1 MAAARYLRPGVRVLW
16 RAPGSSQIG
25 IDPRCA
31 VVLDDLDPVDQ
42 SLLEQLPRLRG
53 EPELNSYAR
62 DLGVG
67 RAPVRA
73 LLDRLDDLGYLVRGA
88 PLSDAADD
96 RYWHLAAV
104 AGHDRSAQRSAA
116 TVEIR
121 GLDQLGLRIAQ
132 ILAQAGT
139 GRLLLEDSRA
149 VTIDDLGVGA
159 YRAQDLS
166 RRREDVAFALL
177 RSASPMTALTA
188 PPGTRPDLVVLVEHG
203 AVDAVRVRPLMRE
216 DVPHLPVL
224 VRELDVVVGPLV
236 RPGEGPC
243 LRCLDLHHCDDDPR
257 WPAVATQVTT
267 RPPEGVETALG
278 WFAASLAAHQV
289 LAVADGRG
297 VLVAGTSLEV
307 SATYPLPRYREWA
320 VHPDCGCQAP
330 AGHDDAAVVARGHH
344 DGPPGGVPRTLR
356 STARPRP

>member
-1 MAAARYLRPGVRVLW
+1 MVLW

-31 VVLDDLDPVDQ
+31 VVLDDLDPIQQ
-42 SLLEQLPRLRG
+42 SLLERLPRLGG

-67 RAPVRA
+67 RAPVRS
-73 LLDRLDDLGYLVRGA
+73 LMDRLEKLGYLVHGV
-88 PLSDAADD
+88 PLSDSADE

-104 AGHDRSAQRSAA
+104 AGHVRSTQRHGV
-116 TVEIR
+116 TVAIR

-132 ILAQAGT
+132 VLAQAGV
-139 GRLLLEDSRA
+139 GRVLLDDRRR
-149 VTIDDLGVGA
+149 VTIDDLGVGT

-177 RSASPMTALTA
+177 RAASPMTALTA
-188 PPGTRPDLVVLVEHG
+188 PAGTRPDLVVLVEHG
-203 AVDAVRVRPLMRE
+203 AMDAVGVRPLMRD

-243 LRCLDLHHCDDDPR
+243 LRCLDLHRCDDDPR
-257 WPAVATQVTT
+257 WPALATQVTA

-320 VHPDCGCQAP
+320 VHPDCGCTSLTE
-330 AGHDDAAVVARGHH
+330 HDDAAAAPIRHH
-344 DGPPGGVPRTLR
+344 DGV
-356 STARPRP
+356 S